1 MDLLKDN
8 IYCISLKEK
17 QYRRDNVLENFPY
30 NLHFLNAYDTRG
42 SKISLYK
49 ELIDKKSWKQLE
61 KTNIKKERNY
71 HHNLTNGAVGCFLSH
86 IEILKKI
93 VKKGKPYSIVLE
105 DDCESKIENLDE
117 YLKYV
122 IYNLPKDCHVLF
134 LDYFSIRYDPGNSDI
149 INEEFIRPRNRYN
162 FKLYLTNCLL
172 ITYEGAKK
180 ILENFTKVKIQ
191 YDSFLS
197 KLFRDHK
204 INIYLT
210 KNKFF
215 KQSDHSSDIQ
225 NVGNVLYPKVF
236 DYNKI

>member
-1 MDLLKDN
+1 MDLLEDN

-17 QYRRDNVLENFPY
+17 QYRRDNVLKNFPY

-42 SKISLYK
+42 SKILLYK

-134 LDYFSIRYDPGNSDI
+134 LDYFSIRYDPENSDI
-149 INEEFIRPRNRYN
+149 INEEFIRPRNRHN

-197 KLFRDHK
+197 KLYRDHK

-215 KQSDHSSDIQ
+215 KQSNHSSDIQ